1 MKNIYLLKYSVKG
14 IKTLDELVSLSFY
27 KKIIPKNPDTQEYNI
42 KAIYGMNGTGK
53 SAIVCS
59 VEILKNLLV
68 NEEYLTNP
76 LVQKKLGELINKK
89 TNELFIEADYLY
101 KYDNGQL
108 LQFYYNVIVSRT
120 VSGKYV
126 VSYEKLTS
134 KNATSKSEKMTTIF
148 EIQNGKIVYIER
160 KEEDKEFTELLF
172 NKTMNLLENSSM
184 ACLFMNKLFRNIV
197 IEDKTIY
204 KKELFFKLV
213 SVGVFG
219 LNLHAYMDQYDYH
232 KEYLIENPEKY
243 CEYDI
248 QTKQLQYL
256 IMSIDGLCDLK
267 GSKNYVLKK
276 AYKQFSKAVGELYEF
291 LHIFKSDLKNIE
303 IDRKENKDFWLCDLI
318 MVYDDYKVHA
328 EFESTGIKKLIRL
341 FTYLQKMVRGEI
353 VFIDEFDSNLHDV
366 YLCAILEYLMC
377 LNTQER
383 NIVDQKLWNLSKN
396 LNKLVIKSAE
406 HLSWLFN
413 LQRIE
418 RWAEEFRNSGRSGF
432 GKEPDSYYLYLLL
445 YVIYLLK
452 EEVSVGEIP
461 PLAVTLPYNSE
472 RIRAQKGVFT
482 VFPQYQ
488 NDTKLQNAAKM
499 GVHLDAMQNMTPI
512 NHCLHR
518 IKLFNVDRIAYE
530 MMNQGMNISWI
541 YPEMPVVANEIESRR
556 ITV

>member
-1 MKNIYLLKYSVKG
+1 MDKIIQNVFRFQINHGIVRVGGIFNMKNIYLLKYSVKG

-366 YLCAILEYLMC
+366 YLCAILEYLMEHGKGQLC
-377 LNTQER
+377 FTTHNVGPMDVLRRRKKSIDFLSENHKIYPWTANGNYSPAKLYR
-383 NIVDQKLWNLSKN
+383 NGM
-396 LNKLVIKSAE
+396 
-406 HLSWLFN
+406 
-413 LQRIE
+413 IE
-418 RWAEEFRNSGRSGF
+418 GS
-432 GKEPDSYYLYLLL
+432 P
-445 YVIYLLK
+445 
-452 EEVSVGEIP
+452 
-461 PLAVTLPYNSE
+461 
-472 RIRAQKGVFT
+472 
-482 VFPQYQ
+482 
-488 NDTKLQNAAKM
+488 
-499 GVHLDAMQNMTPI
+499 
-512 NHCLHR
+512 
-518 IKLFNVDRIAYE
+518 FNVDSIDFIGVFDSGE
-530 MMNQGMNISWI
+530 
-541 YPEMPVVANEIESRR
+541 EDE
-556 ITV
+556 